1 LGEIAGRNLV
11 AGFESSLTALP
22 EIAERQLTQREK
34 DLADKIGSI
43 GGRLGA
49 EFSDKFSERMVG
61 VGSGLGEE
69 LNAATKNIDLKAKS
83 AVVMQGNQATEG
95 RLLTRG
101 PGTYLPNKL
110 DQIIQLLRNPPGQKQ
125 EQKDRNDTLEA
136 INALKKKKEAELKLE
151 LVK

>member
-1 LGEIAGRNLV
+1 LD
-11 AGFESSLTALP
+11 GFESSLTSLP
-22 EIAERQLTQREK
+22 DIAERQLTQREK

-69 LNAATKNIDLKAKS
+69 LNAATKNIDLKAR
-83 AVVMQGNQATEG
+83 AQFITQGSQAAEG

-101 PGTYLPNKL
+101 PGSYLPNKL
-110 DQIIQLLRNPPGQKQ
+110 DEIIRLLKNPPKPKREVPLVQIDPKQ
-125 EQKDRNDTLEA
+125 FQIWNNIEQNMGPQFQMEGVA
-136 INALKKKKEAELKLE
+136 
-151 LVK
+151 